1 MVKTA
6 KAANP
11 DAFVAW
17 SYPPDTFG
25 LADQA
30 KIENLNVKAYYCAI
44 GCAFQG
50 FSQKNGAAIENVLG
64 VGGVTASP
72 EIRAFYKKHKEITG
86 IDADYAGSPQYYAML
101 QILTQTMETLGSADR
116 IAIADHIRKN
126 KFRTLVGELSLP
138 GQQLDNI
145 WTVGQWQN
153 GFFAAVAGL
162 GYTNYAPVK
171 QKTSWG

>member
-1 MVKTA
+1 MP
-6 KAANP
+6 AAH
-11 DAFVAW
+11 
-17 SYPPDTFG
+17 S
-25 LADQA
+25 
-30 KIENLNVKAYYCAI
+30 I
-44 GCAFQG
+44 
-50 FSQKNGAAIENVLG
+50 
-64 VGGVTASP
+64 
-72 EIRAFYKKHKEITG
+72 
-86 IDADYAGSPQYYAML
+86 YAML